1 MNTSSTATAETL
13 DAGPDGS
20 FARKPQGGCCGSTQ
34 KRKWS
39 AIELATMI
47 GGFIVFWPI
56 GLAALGLK
64 LVKGEMWPGASDS
77 VSPWTAYKA
86 WKDKTGGKPFGA
98 ASAVW
103 SAASTSGSTSGNA
116 AFDAYKR
123 EQLDRLEA
131 ERRKL
136 DEEQKA
142 FATYLAKL
150 REAKDQD
157 EFDRF
162 IAERNATKPSEG

>member
-1 MNTSSTATAETL
+1 MNTTATAETL

-20 FARKPQGGCCGSTQ
+20 FARKPQGGCCTGTH

-64 LVKGEMWPGASDS
+64 LVNGEMWPGASES

-86 WKDKTGGKPFGA
+86 WKDKTGGKPFSTPFGVR
-98 ASAVW
+98 SPVW
-103 SAASTSGSTSGNA
+103 SAASTSGNA

-123 EQLDRLEA
+123 QQLDRLEA

-142 FATYLAKL
+142 FAAYLAKL

-162 IAERNATKPSEG
+162 MAERNAAKPSEG